1 MKITIPAYEPIFKGN
16 EHLRHNE
23 IEIELGEDVIE
34 VTRCKDCVSYKICN
48 LAEVLGNDGYCSC
61 GKRSS

>member
-34 VTRCKDCVSYKICN
+34 VIRCKDCGNRTICG
-48 LAEVLGNDGYCSC
+48 LPQYFGNNGYCSC